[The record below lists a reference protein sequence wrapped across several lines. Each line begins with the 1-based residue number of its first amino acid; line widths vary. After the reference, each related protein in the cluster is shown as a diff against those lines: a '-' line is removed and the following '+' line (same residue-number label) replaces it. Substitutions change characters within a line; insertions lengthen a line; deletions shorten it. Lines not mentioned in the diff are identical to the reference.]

1 MEIVYLGHASFRLKG
16 KTASVVCDPF
26 DPGMVGFK
34 FPSVDADIVTVSHD
48 HSDHNKFTLVKN
60 VQKVVSGPGEYEIS
74 GVSIIGI
81 STFHDDKKGS
91 LRGKNTIYVIE
102 MDGLRIA
109 HLGDLGHELSEKI
122 LNQMGAID
130 ILMIP
135 VGGEYTIDTS
145 VAAKVA
151 RAIEPAIVIPM
162 HYLAEGMNDET
173 FSKLAK
179 VEPFLSDMG
188 LPVENMPK
196 LSVKKSDIAEEKKIV
211 VLERRGA

>member
-1 MEIVYLGHASFRLKG
+1 MDIIYLGHSSFRLRG

-26 DPGMVGFK
+26 DSEIVGFK
-34 FPSVDADIVTVSHD
+34 FPLVDADVVTVSHD
-48 HSDHNKFTLVKN
+48 HKDHNQFMLVKN
-60 VQKVVSGPGEYEIS
+60 AQKVISGPGEYEIS

-81 STFHDDKKGS
+81 PTFHDNKKGS

-135 VGGEYTIDTS
+135 VGGEYTIGT
-145 VAAKVA
+145 AMATKVA
-151 RAIEPAIVIPM
+151 RAVEPAIVIPM
-162 HYLAEGMNDET
+162 HYLVEGMNGET
-173 FSKLAK
+173 FSKLVK

-188 LPVENMPK
+188 LPVENLPK
-196 LSVKKSDIAEEKKIV
+196 LSVKKTDIAEEKKIV
-211 VLERRGA
+211 VLERRD